1 MSKILRVGFRM
12 IKTLK
17 QIIKTKIKNK
27 KNPIFNIVIKKKL
40 ESIIY
45 FLLPI
50 FRKEVINKKL
60 KTLLY
65 FVKLSNFLTQ
75 LEEVDGRR
83 VLINKIKNC
92 FQSFLK
98 IDKFNS
104 IKTNNEI
111 YPKKILINFANER
124 FKFSQ
129 RFNSE
134 TGLKVAGFDYVFSY
148 GIENID
154 RNFYMK
160 NQTILNFKRGAG
172 YWLWKPYFILKTLEE
187 KADIG
192 DYVFYCD
199 SGSFFINEINFLINE
214 MNKAKV
220 NVMCFELAHI
230 EKDWTKRDCF
240 ILLDAEDKKYT
251 HSHQRLSSF
260 HLIKKSDFSLKF
272 YKEFL
277 QYGQDPRLI
286 TDKPNTLGKPNFD
299 GFREH
304 RHDQSIFSLLSKK
317 YDLPAFRDPCQD
329 GNYLI
334 GKPESPKGS
343 YPQII
348 FHHRN
353 LFS

>member
-1 MSKILRVGFRM
+1 MRVGFRKL
-12 IKTLK
+12 KTLK
-17 QIIKTKIKNK
+17 QIIKTKLKNK
-27 KNPIFNIVIKKKL
+27 TKTILNIVIKQKL

-45 FLLPI
+45 FLIHI
-50 FRKEVINKKL
+50 FKKEVINKKL
-60 KTLLY
+60 STLLY
-65 FVKLSNFLTQ
+65 FVKLSHFLTQ
-75 LEEVDGRR
+75 LEEIDGRR
-83 VLINKIKNC
+83 VLINSIKRMFKSFSKINK
-92 FQSFLK
+92 L
-98 IDKFNS
+98 NS
-104 IKTNNEI
+104 LKTNNKI
-111 YPKKILINFANER
+111 YPKKILINFADEK

-134 TGLKVAGFDYVFSY
+134 TGLKVARFDCFFSY
-148 GIENID
+148 GIEDIGKD
-154 RNFYMK
+154 FYKK
-160 NQTILNFKRGAG
+160 NQTILDFKRGAG

-192 DYVFYCD
+192 DFVFYCD

-214 MNKAKV
+214 MNKARV
-220 NVMCFELAHI
+220 DVMCFELPHL

-251 HSHQRLSSF
+251 HSHQILSSF
-260 HLIKKSDFSLKF
+260 HLIKKSDFSLRF

-277 QYGQDPRLI
+277 QYSQDPRLI
-286 TDKPNTLGKPNFD
+286 TDKPNTLGKPNLD
-299 GFREH
+299 GFRDH
-304 RHDQSIFSLLSKK
+304 RHDQSIFSILSKK
-317 YDLPAFRDPCQD
+317 YDLPLFRDPCQD

-353 LFS
+353 PFS